1 VHVGFGKSSFKAEDL
16 LENLKA
22 VQDSIDTNRPR

>member
-1 VHVGFGKSSFKAEDL
+1 MHIGFGKASFKAEDL

-22 VQDSIDTNRPR
+22 VQDSIDGNRPT